1 MKIIRT
7 QEPNA
12 SRVVR
17 TSECEMRF
25 TLSGS
30 LDAGHC
36 RLGAGRSLFL
46 TRGKQAR

>member
-1 MKIIRT
+1 MNIIRI

-12 SRVVR
+12 SRVTR
-17 TSECEMRF
+17 TSECGMRL

-30 LDAGHC
+30 L
-36 RLGAGRSLFL
+36 GAGQGRLCGRFLFL

>member
-1 MKIIRT
+1 MNITRI

-25 TLSGS
+25 TLYGS
-30 LDAGHC
+30 
-36 RLGAGRSLFL
+36 LGAGHGSCRPLFL

>member
-1 MKIIRT
+1 MKMIRT

-12 SRVVR
+12 RRVVR

-25 TLSGS
+25 TLSNS
-30 LDAGHC
+30 LGAGHG
-36 RLGAGRSLFL
+36 RLGAGGSLFL

>member
-12 SRVVR
+12 RRVVR

-25 TLSGS
+25 TLSDS
-30 LDAGHC
+30 
-36 RLGAGRSLFL
+36 LGAGHGRLAADRSLFL
-46 TRGKQAR
+46 TRGKQAG

>member
-30 LDAGHC
+30 LGAGHG
-36 RLGAGRSLFL
+36 RLAADRSLFL
-46 TRGKQAR
+46 TRGKQAG